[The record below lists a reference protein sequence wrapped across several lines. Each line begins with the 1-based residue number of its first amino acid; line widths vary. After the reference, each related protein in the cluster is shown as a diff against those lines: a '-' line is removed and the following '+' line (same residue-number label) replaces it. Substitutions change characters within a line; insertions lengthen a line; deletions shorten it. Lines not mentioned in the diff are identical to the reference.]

1 MNVDDVD
8 DRGPT
13 RPCDTV
19 NTTVTKGFDA
29 ANVSKTYVTVGVS
42 PITPP
47 VRVVVPSADR
57 KNHVQ
62 LYAQATP
69 GAHARAEPSNVTGSP
84 TCGVDVLITND
95 GGGGGGGGGG
105 GVVVVTKVSIYST

>member
-1 MNVDDVD
+1 MI
-8 DRGPT
+8 
-13 RPCDTV
+13 
-19 NTTVTKGFDA
+19 
-29 ANVSKTYVTVGVS
+29 VGVS

-47 VRVVVPSADR
+47 VKVVVPSSDR

-95 GGGGGGGGGG
+95 VGGGGGGGGG
-105 GVVVVTKVSIYST
+105 GVVVVVVGGGVVVAGGGPHAMIDAAR